1 LAVAACALVYQ
12 KCVKSKP
19 PRENIERAPPAMT
32 STAAAPAAAV
42 DLTVEM
48 HELNAPAQPV
58 MEPPPYSYA
67 TVVAAST
74 VEMHELN
81 AAPAQPDVE
90 PPLVYGTVV
99 ASTVEMH
106 ELNAAP
112 AQPVAEPPPL
122 YATVVAALTVE
133 S

>member
-1 LAVAACALVYQ
+1 MATCVLVYE

-58 MEPPPYSYA
+58 AEPPPYSYA
-67 TVVAAST
+67 TVVA
-74 VEMHELN
+74 
-81 AAPAQPDVE
+81 
-90 PPLVYGTVV
+90 

-122 YATVVAALTVE
+122 YATVVAASTVE

>member
-1 LAVAACALVYQ
+1 MGSRLDRRGGDDSRVQ
-12 KCVKSKP
+12 G
-19 PRENIERAPPAMT
+19 RR
-32 STAAAPAAAV
+32 
-42 DLTVEM
+42 
-48 HELNAPAQPV
+48 
-58 MEPPPYSYA
+58 
-67 TVVAAST
+67 
-74 VEMHELN
+74 LN

-122 YATVVAALTVE
+122 YAATVVAASTVE

>member
-1 LAVAACALVYQ
+1 MALFYQ
-12 KCVKSKP
+12 KCVKKP
-19 PRENIERAPPAMT
+19 PRENTERAPLAMT
-32 STAAAPAAAV
+32 STAAASAAAV

-48 HELNAPAQPV
+48 HELNVAPA
-58 MEPPPYSYA
+58 
-67 TVVAAST
+67 
-74 VEMHELN
+74 HG
-81 AAPAQPDVE
+81 PDAK

-99 ASTVEMH
+99 AASTVAMH

-122 YATVVAALTVE
+122 YATVVAASTVE

>member
-1 LAVAACALVYQ
+1 
-12 KCVKSKP
+12 
-19 PRENIERAPPAMT
+19 MT

-58 MEPPPYSYA
+58 TEPPPYSYA

-99 ASTVEMH
+99 ASTV
-106 ELNAAP
+106 
-112 AQPVAEPPPL
+112 
-122 YATVVAALTVE
+122 
-133 S
+133 